1 MTVNDGKGL
10 YDSGGMIDTLIVDCD
25 ALVRDLAGGS
35 YVAFCARIVDM
46 VQKLSRLK
54 DGIVE
59 DRKILEERI
68 RELEEAAAEHV
79 QD

>member
-25 ALVRDLAGGS
+25 ALVRDLAGGR

-54 DGIVE
+54 DGIGE

-68 RELEEAAAEHV
+68 RELEEAAAENV

>member
-25 ALVRDLAGGS
+25 ALVRDLAGGG
-35 YVAFCARIVDM
+35 VAFCARIVDM

-54 DGIVE
+54 DGIGE

-68 RELEEAAAEHV
+68 RELEEAAAENG

>member
-25 ALVRDLAGGS
+25 ALVRDLAGGG

-54 DGIVE
+54 DGIGE